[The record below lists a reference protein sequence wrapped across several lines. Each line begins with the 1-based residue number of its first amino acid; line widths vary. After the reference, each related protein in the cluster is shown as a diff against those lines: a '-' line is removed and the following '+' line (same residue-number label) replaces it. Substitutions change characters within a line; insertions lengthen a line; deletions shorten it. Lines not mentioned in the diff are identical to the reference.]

1 MRNELLKHVILT
13 HDDKDLSELVRD
25 ESKVSEIAYRV
36 RDGNSKVSCQYLVS
50 N

>member
-25 ESKVSEIAYRV
+25 ESNGKYQRLPTEFEMAIQ
-36 RDGNSKVSCQYLVS
+36 K
-50 N
+50 